1 MCCHAMNRRE
11 FLTTSA
17 AGAAGL
23 NLLTPPSVFAAENPQ
38 WLPDEPFARYGR
50 ALRVQPVLLYNLYQ
64 PRPTTSWRPWG
75 GLHTENDVDEEAGRI
90 SGELEALR
98 AKADFPISI
107 LPLRRVRS
115 KDQAMQARD
124 SKEYDV
130 MLVYAAS
137 GDGGVLEAC
146 FSAERTNLLFVR
158 HRSGPVYLW
167 YETVHCRF
175 LRKGGENFEVD
186 RFRDPA

>member
-11 FLTTSA
+11 FLATSA
-17 AGAAGL
+17 AGLG
-23 NLLTPPSVFAAENPQ
+23 LLTANSAFAGENPQ
-38 WLPDEPFARYGR
+38 WLPDKPFIRYGR
-50 ALRVQPVLLYNLYQ
+50 ALRVQPVLLYSLYQ

-115 KDQAMQARD
+115 KEQAMQARD

-137 GDGGVLEAC
+137 GDGECWRPVFQRIGAIC
-146 FSAERTNLLFVR
+146 FLCGIAPGRFI
-158 HRSGPVYLW
+158 SGMKPSTAGFCARAAKISKWTAIVI
-167 YETVHCRF
+167 R
-175 LRKGGENFEVD
+175 
-186 RFRDPA
+186 PA